1 MQLLVDTHTHLYLT
15 EFREDID
22 TVINNA
28 IKVGVRYF
36 LLPAIDSTHTD
47 AMHALEAAYPEKIF
61 AMAGLHPC
69 SVNDNVATE
78 LAHVQQ
84 LLKQHSYK
92 AIGEIGLDHY
102 WDTTYTTQQEQAFE
116 QQMEWALTYNIP
128 IVIHTRNAMQRTID
142 MVQPFARKG
151 LQGIFHCFSGSYESA
166 KQIIDMNFL
175 LGIGG
180 VVTYKNAGLGAV
192 LAKIGIEPLVLETD
206 APYLTPVPF
215 RGKRN
220 EPAYLSYVVAAIAQ
234 HTQVSEAIVAKVTT
248 ANAMKIFKL
257 PQ

>member
-1 MQLLVDTHTHLYLT
+1 MQLVDTHTHLYLT

-28 IKVGVRYF
+28 IKTGVRYF

-47 AMHALEAAYPEKIF
+47 AMHALEAAYPDKIF
-61 AMAGLHPC
+61 AMPGLHPC
-69 SVNDNVATE
+69 SVHENVSSE

-84 LLKQHSYK
+84 LLKQRSYK
-92 AIGEIGLDHY
+92 ALGEIGLDHY
-102 WDTTYTTQQEQAFE
+102 WDTTYAAQQEQAFE
-116 QQMEWALTYNIP
+116 QQMEWALTYNLP

-151 LQGIFHCFSGSYESA
+151 LKGIFHCFSGSYESA

-234 HTQVSEAIVAKVTT
+234 HTQVSEATVAAVTT
-248 ANAMKIFKL
+248 ANAMKIFQL